1 MKIDGQRL
9 LSSQNEH
16 PLKMQTWVVTFST
29 DEAEDLI
36 DMFGVRLADIP
47 KRPNA
52 IKGEPDLV
60 SCKITFIL
68 DTKKESITFERLQ
81 FGCDVYGENPVAEAD
96 EEKIGQWLP
105 MKKIAFR
112 KYEINEELV
121 EDTYPRNTIVDA
133 LKQTMFK
140 SGRL

>member
-9 LSSQNEH
+9 LASQNEH

-29 DEAEDLI
+29 DEVEDQT
-36 DMFGVRLADIP
+36 DVFGIRLADIP

-68 DTKKESITFERLQ
+68 DIKKEAITFERLQ
-81 FGCDVYGENPVAEAD
+81 FGCDVYGENSVAEAD
-96 EEKIGQWLP
+96 DEKIGHWLP
-105 MKKIAFR
+105 MKKVAFR

-121 EDTYPRNTIVDA
+121 EDTYPRNTIVDT